1 MNKNFFQTIQNL
13 QQNNLVIL
21 RDRRSMADKKLLA
34 QLMQGYNCVDLSVPA
49 VSSQAKRD
57 AQGFIAQL
65 QESVCKDEVYLQNL
79 QYAPQL
85 LPLLIE
91 KAVPCTQVLAS
102 CTQSFALEKLAEKLL
117 SVRFVDLPPGGEF
130 NAFNDQASPGDKIND
145 NDNHILK
152 STNNESNS
160 HAAKLTPFTLEAS
173 YLQNLAKR
181 QPVNVLTAIWQGERK
196 AYGGDY
202 GEYLQKV
209 LQSDIMFLTTVSD
222 SEKFYCFMQA
232 AAAQTGEVLNFSKLA
247 QAAAIT
253 PPTAKTWLNFL
264 MGTGIAYLLEPVQHI
279 GLKRLVSTKKLYFR
293 DTGLACY
300 LLGLQSVQEL
310 AQSAYLAQLEQ
321 NYMLNKIRESY
332 INEGKAA
339 DLHFYRDNN
348 KKNIDVIL
356 RKDNVLYPMMLAHAK
371 LPGERVRFAFEVL
384 EEYAVKNNC
393 QIASGAI
400 IYPECVTQ
408 EVLPK
413 LWQVSADVLA

>member
-21 RDRRSMADKKLLA
+21 RDRRSIADKELLA
-34 QLMQGYNCVDLSVPA
+34 QLTQKYTSVDLSLPML
-49 VSSQAKRD
+49 SSVAKRD
-57 AQGFIAQL
+57 AEKFVAQL
-65 QESVCKDEVYLQNL
+65 PLPVYLQNL
-79 QYAPQL
+79 QYVPQL

-102 CTQSFALEKLAEKLL
+102 CTQSFALEKLAEKL
-117 SVRFVDLPPGGEF
+117 SGVRFVDLPVGDEF
-130 NAFNDQASPGDKIND
+130 AEVQIQA
-145 NDNHILK
+145 LAQAE
-152 STNNESNS
+152 NNRNSNIDRLS
-160 HAAKLTPFTLEAS
+160 PFTLEAS

-181 QPVNVLTAIWQGERK
+181 QPVNILTALWQGERST
-196 AYGGDY
+196 YGGDY
-202 GEYLQKV
+202 AEYLKKV

-232 AAAQTGEVLNFSKLA
+232 AAAQTGAVINFSKLA
-247 QAAAIT
+247 QVVGIT

-264 MGTGIAYLLEPVQHI
+264 LGTGIVYLLEPVQHI

-332 INEGKAA
+332 INEGLVP

-384 EEYAVKNNC
+384 AEYAAKNNC

>member
-21 RDRRSMADKKLLA
+21 RDRRSMADKELLA
-34 QLMQGYNCVDLSVPA
+34 QLTRGYTCVDLSVP
-49 VSSQAKRD
+49 VISSRVKRD
-57 AQGFIAQL
+57 AQGFIVQL
-65 QESVCKDEVYLQNL
+65 KDNLRRECVYLQNL
-79 QYAPQL
+79 QYTPQL
-85 LPLLIE
+85 FPLLIE
-91 KAVPCTQVLAS
+91 KAVPCTQVFAS
-102 CTQSFALEKLAEKLL
+102 CTQSFALEKLAEKFPN
-117 SVRFVDLPPGGEF
+117 VRFVDLPVGDEF
-130 NAFNDQASPGDKIND
+130 AEVQNQALAQAENNRNSNIDK
-145 NDNHILK
+145 L
-152 STNNESNS
+152 S
-160 HAAKLTPFTLEAS
+160 PFTLEES

-181 QPVNVLTAIWQGERK
+181 QPVNILTALWQGERST
-196 AYGGDY
+196 YGGDY
-202 GEYLQKV
+202 AEYLKKV

-232 AAAQTGEVLNFSKLA
+232 AAAQTGAVINFSKLA
-247 QAAAIT
+247 QVVGIT

-264 MGTGIAYLLEPVQHI
+264 LGTGIVYLLEPVQHI

-332 INEGKAA
+332 INEVLVP

-356 RKDNVLYPMMLAHAK
+356 RHSDMLYPVMLAAK
-371 LPGERVRFAFEVL
+371 KLDAERVQFAFEVL
-384 EEYAVKNNC
+384 AEYAAKNNC
-393 QIASGAI
+393 DLRNGVI
-400 IYPECVTQ
+400 IYPGCVTQ
-408 EVLPK
+408 EILPN
-413 LWQVSADVLA
+413 LWQVNAGQLW

>member
-21 RDRRSMADKKLLA
+21 RDRRSMADKELLA
-34 QLMQGYNCVDLSVPA
+34 QLTRGYTCVDLSVP
-49 VSSQAKRD
+49 VISSRVKRD
-57 AQGFIAQL
+57 AQGFIVQL
-65 QESVCKDEVYLQNL
+65 KDNLRRECVYLQNL
-79 QYAPQL
+79 QYTPQL
-85 LPLLIE
+85 FPLLIE
-91 KAVPCTQVLAS
+91 KAVPCTQVFAS
-102 CTQSFALEKLAEKLL
+102 CTQSFALEKLAEKFPN
-117 SVRFVDLPPGGEF
+117 VRFVDLPVGDEF
-130 NAFNDQASPGDKIND
+130 AEVQNQALAQAENNRNSNIDK
-145 NDNHILK
+145 L
-152 STNNESNS
+152 S
-160 HAAKLTPFTLEAS
+160 PFTLEES

-181 QPVNVLTAIWQGERK
+181 QPVNILTALWQGERST
-196 AYGGDY
+196 YGGDY
-202 GEYLQKV
+202 AEYLKKV

-232 AAAQTGEVLNFSKLA
+232 AAAQTGAVINFSKLA
-247 QAAAIT
+247 QVVGIT

-264 MGTGIAYLLEPVQHI
+264 LGTGIVYLLEPVQHI

-332 INEGKAA
+332 INEVLVP

-356 RKDNVLYPMMLAHAK
+356 RHSDMLYPVMLAAK
-371 LPGERVRFAFEVL
+371 KLDAERVQFAFEVL
-384 EEYAVKNNC
+384 AEYAAKNNC
-393 QIASGAI
+393 ALRNGAI
-400 IYPECVTQ
+400 IYPGCVTQ
-408 EVLPK
+408 EILPN
-413 LWQVSADVLA
+413 LWQINAGQLW

>member
-21 RDRRSMADKKLLA
+21 RDRRSMADKELLA
-34 QLMQGYNCVDLSVPA
+34 QLTQGYTCVDLSVP
-49 VSSQAKRD
+49 VLSSQAKRD
-57 AQGFIAQL
+57 AQGFIVQL
-65 QESVCKDEVYLQNL
+65 KDNLRRECVYLQNL
-79 QYAPQL
+79 QYAQQL
-85 LPLLIE
+85 LPFLIE
-91 KAVPCTQVLAS
+91 ANLPYNKILAS
-102 CTQSFALEKLAEKLL
+102 CTQSFALEKLATKLPN
-117 SVRFVDLPPGGEF
+117 VRFVELPMVSDRVAQLAISIQQTGSTKQ
-130 NAFNDQASPGDKIND
+130 QAAVASFSKTAKDEKI
-145 NDNHILK
+145 
-152 STNNESNS
+152 
-160 HAAKLTPFTLEAS
+160 AMPFTLEES
-173 YLQNLAKR
+173 YLKVLAKR
-181 QPVNVLTAIWQGERK
+181 QPVDVLSAIFKGQRST
-196 AYGGDY
+196 YGGDY

-232 AAAQTGEVLNFSKLA
+232 AAAQPGEVLNFSKLA
-247 QAAAIT
+247 QAADIT

-356 RKDNVLYPMMLAHAK
+356 RKDNVLYPMMLAAK
-371 LPGERVRFAFEVL
+371 KLSAERVQFAFEVL
-384 EEYAVKNNC
+384 AEYAAKNNC